1 MSETN
6 EDGQKKAL
14 SLSGAGRLELRRK
27 PAAEGAQ
34 VRQNFSHGRSKT
46 VTVEVKRKRTV
57 SVPEQGNRSGSGGG
71 RGRARGAAADGGLT
85 QDERDVRLRALE
97 QAIQDQKRRAEEEV
111 RRAEEAARR
120 KIEDEARRK
129 VEEEA
134 RKVAEEAARKAAE
147 EAARREAEDAARRE
161 IEARAAAAAAPVA
174 PAPEAPAPR
183 AETPRTVEAR
193 GDSPR
198 TERPAGGGAPRGDR
212 PDFRSGDRTGGAPR
226 GDRPGGAPRG
236 DRPDFRSG
244 DRPGGGAPRGDRP
257 DFRSG
262 DRPAGGAP
270 RGDRPDFRSGDRP
283 AGGAPR
289 GDRPDFRSGD
299 RPAGGAPRG
308 DRPDF
313 RSGDRPA
320 GGAPRGDRPDFR
332 SGDRPGGGA
341 PRGDRPDFRSGDR
354 PGGAAR
360 PDFRSGDRPG
370 GPPRGDRPGGARP
383 AAPGATT
390 TTPVLDDDVERARAR
405 AAERA
410 RKVERDEEESR
421 AKAANKRATP
431 AARPGDDR
439 RRGGK
444 GEIKRLVEGG
454 DEGERQRSQAAMRRQ
469 RERMRRAGR
478 QAEPQARVIRD
489 VIVPEVISVQELA
502 NRMAVR
508 GGDVVKKLMTLGV
521 MATINQA
528 IDADTAE
535 LVATEFGHRV
545 KRVAED
551 DVELGILGLDDTDD
565 DLTHRAPVVTVMGH
579 VDHGKTSL
587 LDALRKTD
595 VVAREAGGITQ
606 HIGAYQVELETGDHV
621 TFLDTPG
628 HAAFTAMRARGAQV
642 TDIVVLVVA
651 ADDGVMPQTVEAIN
665 HAKAAGVPIVVAIN
679 KIDKPGVNPE
689 RVRNELL
696 QHELVLEEL
705 GGDII
710 AVEVSAKTGYNLDKL
725 LEAILLQAEVLELRA
740 NTGRAAQGAVV
751 EAKLDKGRGP
761 VATVL
766 VQKGTLKTGDAFV
779 VGSQWGRVR
788 ALIDDKGRKVEEA
801 GPSVPVEILG
811 LQGVPQAGDELVVV
825 EDERKA
831 REISDFRSER
841 EQRAR
846 AATALGARGT
856 VEQMLSEISAGAKKE
871 LPVLV
876 KTDVQGS
883 LEAITS
889 TLAKLGNEEVAV
901 RMLHGAVGGI
911 NESDVTLAQASNALI
926 IGFNVRAN
934 AQARDVARQAGL
946 ELRYYSVIYDLT
958 NDVKGM
964 LEGMLAPIRRETITG
979 QATIREVFAI
989 TKVGKIAGCM
999 VTEGYVRRDSKVRL
1013 LRDDVVIHEGA
1024 LSSLKRF
1031 KDDAKEVRAGQ
1042 ECGMAFENY
1051 QDLRNGDVIEAFEVE
1066 EIAAQLKSPI

>member
-27 PAAEGAQ
+27 PAGEGAQ

-57 SVPEQGNRSGSGGG
+57 SVPEQGGRGGSGGG

-111 RRAEEAARR
+111 RRAEE
-120 KIEDEARRK
+120 EARRK

-134 RKVAEEAARKAAE
+134 RRKIEEEARKKAEEEARKAAEEAARKAAE
-147 EAARREAEDAARRE
+147 EAARRAAEE
-161 IEARAAAAAAPVA
+161 AAAAAAAAARPQPVVEA
-174 PAPEAPAPR
+174 QPEREVR
-183 AETPRTVEAR
+183 AERPRSE
-193 GDSPR
+193 
-198 TERPAGGGAPRGDR
+198 R
-212 PDFRSGDRTGGAPR
+212 PDFRSGDRPG
-226 GDRPGGAPRG
+226 GDRPRG

-244 DRPGGGAPRGDRP
+244 DRPGGDRGPRP
-257 DFRSG
+257 E
-262 DRPAGGAP
+262 RPAGAG
-270 RGDRPDFRSGDRP
+270 RPP
-283 AGGAPR
+283 AG
-289 GDRPDFRSGD
+289 
-299 RPAGGAPRG
+299 
-308 DRPDF
+308 
-313 RSGDRPA
+313 
-320 GGAPRGDRPDFR
+320 
-332 SGDRPGGGA
+332 
-341 PRGDRPDFRSGDR
+341 
-354 PGGAAR
+354 
-360 PDFRSGDRPG
+360 
-370 GPPRGDRPGGARP
+370 
-383 AAPGATT
+383 AAPAVPAT
-390 TTPVLDDDVERARAR
+390 PLDEDAERARAR

-410 RKVERDEEESR
+410 RERKVERDEEESR
-421 AKAANKRATP
+421 AKAASKRAAPTP
-431 AARPGDDR
+431 RTTDDR

-444 GEIKRLVEGG
+444 GDIKRLVDG
-454 DEGERQRSQAAMRRQ
+454 DESERQRSQAAMRRQ

-478 QAEPQARVIRD
+478 QAEPQARVVRD

-508 GGDVVKKLMTLGV
+508 GADVIKKLMTLGV

-551 DVELGILGLDDTDD
+551 DVELGILGVEDTDD
-565 DLTHRAPVVTVMGH
+565 DLTPRAPVVTVMGH

-705 GGDII
+705 GGDVI
-710 AVEVSAKTGYNLDKL
+710 AVEVSAKTGKNLDKL

-740 NTGRAAQGAVV
+740 NTDRAAQGAVV

-831 REISDFRSER
+831 REISAFRSER

-856 VEQMLSEISAGAKKE
+856 VEQMLSEISAGSKKE
-871 LPVLV
+871 LAVLV
-876 KTDVQGS
+876 KADVQGS
-883 LEAITS
+883 LEAITA

-911 NESDVTLAQASNALI
+911 NESDITLAQASNALI

-934 AQARDVARQAGL
+934 AQARDLARQAGL

-958 NDVKGM
+958 NDVKSM
-964 LEGMLAPIRRETITG
+964 LEGMLSPIRRETITG
-979 QATIREVFAI
+979 QAEIREVFAI
-989 TKVGKIAGCM
+989 TKVGKIAGCS

-1013 LRDDVVIHEGA
+1013 LRDDVVIHEGS

-1031 KDDAKEVRAGQ
+1031 KDDVREVRAGQ

-1051 QDLRNGDVIEAFEVE
+1051 QDLRAGDVIEAYEVE
-1066 EIAAQLKSPI
+1066 EIAAELKTPV